1 MSEERRPP
9 LEGIVVLDLSRVLAG
24 PVATMVL
31 ADLGARVVK
40 VEDPRGGDFSRGW
53 KPPALDGEAAY
64 FLSVNRRKE
73 SAAVDF
79 GTEAGA
85 EFVRRWAAKA
95 DVLVENFLPGALERR
110 GLGVDSLRALNPRL
124 VVCSISGAGDVGPE
138 AGEPGF
144 DLLAQGATGLM
155 WITGP
160 PDGGPHKVGV
170 AVVDV
175 LAGWSAVTVILGALH
190 ARGRDGRGAHVKTNL
205 VSTGLAALVNVA
217 GSALVTGREATRH
230 GNSHATIEPYRAF
243 EASDGGFLL
252 AVGTDRQFETLCED
266 SPRAGGH
273 REGRA
278 LLDECRARRQPERAR
293 PHPRVALRERTA
305 RGLARALQIRR
316 NSCRARRRRARSDS
330 LVSGDGAGFG
340 PSDDPGRAERAH
352 DPAAFL
358 PRRLR
363 RPRTR
368 RPSAAR
374 RGHGEALRRGRTRS
388 AFLSAGE
395 EAPITPRQV
404 ARVRVRAS
412 TRRLR
417 AVRDRGTAASWR

>member
-9 LEGIVVLDLSRVLAG
+9 LEGVVVLDLSRVLAG

-53 KPPALDGEAAY
+53 KPPTWGGEAAY

-73 SAAVDF
+73 SAAVDL

-110 GLGVDSLRALNPRL
+110 GLGVESLRALNPRL
-124 VVCSISGAGDVGPE
+124 VACSISGAGDVGPE

-155 WITGP
+155 WITGAQ
-160 PDGGPHKVGV
+160 DGAPQKVGV

-175 LAGWSAVTVILGALH
+175 LAGWSAVTAILGALQ
-190 ARGRDGRGAHVKTNL
+190 ARGRDGTGAHVKTNL

-217 GSALVTGREATRH
+217 LSALVTGREATRH

-252 AVGTDRQFETLCED
+252 AVGTDRQFEVLCGKVLGRED
-266 SPRAGGH
+266 IAQDARFSTNAARVVNRKELVPVLSSLFAKETRATWLERFRSAGIPAGPVAGVLEAIRSPQATALGSVLETSRD
-273 REGRA
+273 GRTVPTIRPPFF
-278 LLDECRARRQPERAR
+278 LD
-293 PHPRVALRERTA
+293 
-305 RGLARALQIRR
+305 
-316 NSCRARRRRARSDS
+316 
-330 LVSGDGAGFG
+330 GF
-340 PSDDPGRAERAH
+340 A
-352 DPAAFL
+352 DPAPLAPPRLGEDTERLFAEVGL
-358 PRRLR
+358 P
-363 RPRTR
+363 P
-368 RPSAAR
+368 P
-374 RGHGEALRRGRTRS
+374 G
-388 AFLSAGE
+388 
-395 EAPITPRQV
+395 
-404 ARVRVRAS
+404 
-412 TRRLR
+412 
-417 AVRDRGTAASWR
+417 